1 MNDKPI
7 NNPNSD
13 VLKQFLLSL
22 VATTI
27 SIALTFGIASLI
39 DNKKKEDAKREI
51 VLMVM
56 YDMQQTVDLVAE
68 CDSNLVT
75 FFNNHVDLVAN
86 PEKFHET
93 IKLLTPYVPKAVFP
107 PTTENI
113 FNSSIETINTV
124 GSILFVQ
131 YVSSFYTIRK
141 QYKETVIDDFQKNM
155 EDKFVSY
162 NNMVSFESDT
172 YPVLS
177 HSMLREM
184 EKLLNQCKVLMK
196 VSDKELEAFAEGQKK
211 LLETTSDR
219 DSDEEVLLDFTNFS
233 ERVEQMNQAKEQGR
247 KKLKQQ

>member
-93 IKLLTPYVPKAVFP
+93 IKLLT
-107 PTTENI
+107 
-113 FNSSIETINTV
+113 SSIRASRPSTPLAAYCLCSTCRR
-124 GSILFVQ
+124 STR
-131 YVSSFYTIRK
+131 YVSNTRRQS
-141 QYKETVIDDFQKNM
+141 
-155 EDKFVSY
+155 
-162 NNMVSFESDT
+162 
-172 YPVLS
+172 
-177 HSMLREM
+177 
-184 EKLLNQCKVLMK
+184 
-196 VSDKELEAFAEGQKK
+196 
-211 LLETTSDR
+211 
-219 DSDEEVLLDFTNFS
+219 
-233 ERVEQMNQAKEQGR
+233 
-247 KKLKQQ
+247 